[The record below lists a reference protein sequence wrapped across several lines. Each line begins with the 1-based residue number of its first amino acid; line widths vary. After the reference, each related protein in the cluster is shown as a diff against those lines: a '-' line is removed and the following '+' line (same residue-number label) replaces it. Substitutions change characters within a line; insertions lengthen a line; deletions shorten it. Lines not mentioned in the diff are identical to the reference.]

1 MTYTFS
7 LWQFFSYGNFFYSPN
22 AVPCVVVQL
31 HFQFDCCICLFVAWV
46 AIFCILFSVFCFL
59 FSVFRFFLLFYVFR
73 FLFIVFQFQLFIFGF
88 SVFHFWF
95 SFFSVSIFSFFAFC
109 FPFLL
114 SVFRFHCPILLTS
127 YRFKAKPDP
136 LVWTSLI
143 CIRFPNR
150 DSDTLTIIIVI
161 IQSGQPEME
170 DSFLFFGCMCLSMI
184 QLGGNFQKVSRNRR
198 NDKILWIQM

>member
-1 MTYTFS
+1 MYTIWQFSNTNCHIGKMTYTFS

-136 LVWTSLI
+136 LVWTL
-143 CIRFPNR
+143 
-150 DSDTLTIIIVI
+150 SDMHQIS
-161 IQSGQPEME
+161 QYG
-170 DSFLFFGCMCLSMI
+170 
-184 QLGGNFQKVSRNRR
+184 LGYTDHRQCHHHHHHNPV
-198 NDKILWIQM
+198 